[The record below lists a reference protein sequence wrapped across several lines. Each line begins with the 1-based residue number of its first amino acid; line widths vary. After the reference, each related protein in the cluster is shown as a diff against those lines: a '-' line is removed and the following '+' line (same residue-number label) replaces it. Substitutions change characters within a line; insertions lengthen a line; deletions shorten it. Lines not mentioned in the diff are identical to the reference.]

1 MLRAFACAVATG
13 LIAATAAVQAAPPP
27 TLDELLKPDR
37 TTLVSLSPDGAWLVL
52 TVREPKNGKN
62 RVLLGVVDRAT
73 MKPVRF
79 LDPGQEEEIARVSWV
94 SDRRMYLRTAFAV
107 GDFRQYV
114 LDGAFVAINVDGSRE
129 ERLAGWIVDTLPD
142 DPDHVLEAQCQ
153 GMWHQECRSFVDRV
167 EPNLR
172 GGRERIAEGPATMV
186 DYTADAAGNL
196 RFAERDSHE
205 RVQTIWYREG
215 GEWRVLHEQ
224 GDDRG
229 PRVYVLG
236 TTRDGRA
243 AFLQRERPGATD
255 VVERFDFATG
265 ARTELLSDPVHDPL
279 GVRMS
284 ADGREPIGV
293 TYGPGVPRARFFQP
307 EHPDAKL
314 LRALEKQF
322 PEDAVRFSAGSRD
335 GRHVLVTVEG
345 NRDPGSFYLYDR
357 EAKSLALVAR
367 RREWLNPE
375 SMAPTE
381 LVQLKASDGTD
392 MHGYLTLPA
401 TAMPGRKPPLVVMP
415 HGGPFGI
422 QDVLGWDEEVQIL
435 AAHGYAV
442 LRVNFRGSAGRGMGF
457 VQAGFLQWGERM
469 IGDINDAV
477 RWAAADGR
485 VDGARVCTFGA
496 SYGGYAALMAPVR
509 APGQYRCAI
518 ATVAPTNLVLMRKW
532 GDIQRSRYGR
542 HYLDAAIGTDQA
554 ALFAQSPVAHV
565 AALDVPVLLVHGQR
579 DDRVPFEH
587 ARAFEKAMTDAGR
600 PLQTLYFAEETHGVY
615 GDDNRR
621 TYYGRVLGFLR
632 EHLGAP

>member
-1 MLRAFACAVATG
+1 MLRAFSAALAAGLLAASVAAH
-13 LIAATAAVQAAPPP
+13 AAPP
-27 TLDELLKPDR
+27 TLDALLKSDR
-37 TTLVSLSPDGAWLVL
+37 TTLVDLSPDGAYLVL

-62 RVLLGVVDRAT
+62 RVLLGVIDRAT

-79 LDPGQEEEIARVSWV
+79 LDPGQEEEIASVSWV

-114 LDGAFVAINVDGSRE
+114 LDGALVAVNVDGSRE
-129 ERLAGWIVDTLPD
+129 ERLGGWIIDTLPD
-142 DPDHVLEAQCQ
+142 DPGHVLEGRCA
-153 GMWHQECRSFVDRV
+153 GRWHEECNSYVDRV

-172 GGRERIAEGPATMV
+172 GGRERIADGPAPLV
-186 DYTADAAGNL
+186 DYRADAAGNL

-236 TTRDGRA
+236 TTRDGSA
-243 AFLQRERPGATD
+243 AYLQRERPGMTD
-255 VVERFDFATG
+255 VVERFEFATG

-279 GVRMS
+279 AVRRS
-284 ADGREPIGV
+284 ADGRVPIGMA
-293 TYGPGVPRARFFQP
+293 YGPGVPRARFFDP
-307 EHPDAKL
+307 DHPDARL

-322 PEDAVRFSAGSRD
+322 PEDAVRFTAGSRD
-335 GRHVLVTVEG
+335 GRHVLVEVEG

-357 EAKSLALVAR
+357 EAKSLVLVAR
-367 RREWLNPE
+367 RREWLDPAA
-375 SMAPTE
+375 MAPTE
-381 LVQLKASDGTD
+381 LVELKASDGTA

-401 TAMPGRKPPLVVMP
+401 TVAPGRKPPLVVMP

-422 QDVLGWDEEVQIL
+422 QDMLGWDEEVQIL

-442 LRVNFRGSAGRGMGF
+442 LRVNFRGSGGRGMGF
-457 VQAGFLQWGERM
+457 TQAGFRQWGERM

-532 GDIQRSRYGR
+532 GDIQRRRYGR
-542 HYLDAAIGTDQA
+542 NYLDAAIGTDEA
-554 ALFAQSPVAHV
+554 VLFAQSPVAHV
-565 AALDVPVLLVHGQR
+565 ATLDVPVLMVHGQR

-600 PLQTLYFAEETHGVY
+600 PLETLYFAEETHGIY

-621 TYYGRVLGFLR
+621 TYYTRVLGFLR
-632 EHLGAP
+632 QHLGAP

>member
-1 MLRAFACAVATG
+1 MLRAFSAALAAG
-13 LIAATAAVQAAPPP
+13 LLAASAAAHGAPP
-27 TLDELLKPDR
+27 TLDALLKPDR
-37 TTLVSLSPDGAWLVL
+37 TTLVDLSPDGAYLVL

-62 RVLLGVVDRAT
+62 RVLLGVIDRAT

-79 LDPGQEEEIARVSWV
+79 LDPGQEEEIASVSWV

-114 LDGAFVAINVDGSRE
+114 LDGALVAVNVDGSRE
-129 ERLAGWIVDTLPD
+129 ERLGGWIIDTLPD
-142 DPDHVLEAQCQ
+142 DPEHVLEGRCA
-153 GMWHQECRSFVDRV
+153 GRWHEECNSYVDRV

-172 GGRERIAEGPATMV
+172 GGRERIADGPAPLV
-186 DYTADAAGNL
+186 DYRADAAGNL

-236 TTRDGRA
+236 TTRDGSA
-243 AFLQRERPGATD
+243 AYLQRERPGMTD
-255 VVERFDFATG
+255 VVERFEFATG

-279 GVRMS
+279 AVRRS
-284 ADGREPIGV
+284 ADGRVPIGMA
-293 TYGPGVPRARFFQP
+293 YGPGVPRARFFDP
-307 EHPDAKL
+307 DHPDARL

-322 PEDAVRFSAGSRD
+322 PEDAVRFTAGSRD
-335 GRHVLVTVEG
+335 GRHVLVEVEG

-357 EAKSLALVAR
+357 EAKSLVLVAR
-367 RREWLNPE
+367 RREWLDPAA
-375 SMAPTE
+375 MAPTE
-381 LVQLKASDGTD
+381 LVELKASDGTA
-392 MHGYLTLPA
+392 MHGYLTLPSTVA
-401 TAMPGRKPPLVVMP
+401 PGRKPPLVVMP

-422 QDVLGWDEEVQIL
+422 QDMLGWDEEVQIL

-442 LRVNFRGSAGRGMGF
+442 LRVNFRGSGGRGMGF
-457 VQAGFLQWGERM
+457 TQSGFRQWGERM

-532 GDIQRSRYGR
+532 GDIQRRRYGR
-542 HYLDAAIGTDQA
+542 NYLDAAIGTDEA
-554 ALFAQSPVAHV
+554 VLFAQSPVAHV
-565 AALDVPVLLVHGQR
+565 ATLDVPVLMVHGQR

-587 ARAFEKAMTDAGR
+587 ARAFEKAMKDAGR
-600 PLQTLYFAEETHGVY
+600 PLETLYFAEETHGIY

-621 TYYGRVLGFLR
+621 TYYTRVLGFLR
-632 EHLGAP
+632 QHLGAP